1 MSKTLIIIVF
11 FFSITVSYCGIASAD
26 KTNQPEQM
34 SEQLQELLLR
44 IDAIRQKNNVAAVG
58 LVIAKNGL
66 VEWRGSLG
74 VSDKMTNLPADEKTF
89 YRVGS
94 ITKAFTGL
102 ALLKLQEQGKLKLSD
117 KLKDYISTEH
127 YQNEWSQ
134 LSPITLEQL
143 LEHTAGLTD
152 MGTAEYGHEDING
165 INLND
170 GLAFNGAH
178 HKIQWQPGMH
188 SSYSNLGAGFAG
200 AVIEKVTGQ
209 SYDEY
214 LSEQVLAPL
223 KMPHSNTLLSDHV
236 EKNLATGYNSAGDEE
251 VEYWHVL
258 LRPFGALNSSPDEMA
273 NFLSMLINRG
283 SLSGNQ
289 FLSETSIK
297 RMEEPQTTLAA
308 RAGLTYG
315 YGLGNYQT
323 EHHGFLFHG
332 HGGTASGFLARMDY
346 TLANKSGYVVMIN
359 SNKSSALSAI
369 NEAIQEYLVAG
380 LSHSDLTT
388 DTTLNEDV
396 SDYLGFYQPVTSR
409 MRVAQSLTHLIS
421 IRKLVRQDQRLLLTS
436 MFNSPVELVHQ
447 GNNFY
452 RINNY
457 YFADTALIK
466 TKNNEI
472 YLQNDSNYRHISD
485 VSFYGQMI
493 LLVTTL
499 LLTVYSIL
507 YYLIIFMK
515 QIYLRQL
522 PDKIQQQKLLR
533 VLPFLLFAG
542 LFILLIFF
550 STGKGTFAAFLF
562 DFFGVSIMIVSL
574 VTLVL
579 AIISKKRLLP
589 RLRHLSIAL
598 MSSLM
603 GLYIYTWGLIGQPI
617 WS

>member
-1 MSKTLIIIVF
+1 MFILSTAAGHSSVAF
-11 FFSITVSYCGIASAD
+11 AD
-26 KTNQPEQM
+26 NADQ
-34 SEQLQELLLR
+34 SDQLKELLLR
-44 IDAIRQKNNVAAVG
+44 IDTIRQQNKVAAVG
-58 LVIAKNGL
+58 LVIAKNGEI
-66 VEWRGSLG
+66 EWQGSLG
-74 VSDKMTNLPADEKTF
+74 VTDKATNHPADAKTF

-127 YQNEWSQ
+127 YQNEWSEQ
-134 LSPITLEQL
+134 SPITIEQL

-165 INLND
+165 ISLGD
-170 GLAFNGAH
+170 GLAFNGEH
-178 HKIQWQPGMH
+178 HKIQWQPGLH

-200 AVIEKVTGQ
+200 AAIEKVTGQ
-209 SYDEY
+209 SYDDY
-214 LSEQVLAPL
+214 LSEHVLAPL
-223 KMPHSNTLLSDHV
+223 NMPHSNTLLSDHV
-236 EKNLATGYNSAGDEE
+236 KENLATGYNSAGDEE
-251 VEYWHVL
+251 VDYWHVL

-273 NFLSMLINRG
+273 NFLLMLINRG
-283 SLSGNQ
+283 RVSGRE
-289 FLSETSIK
+289 FLSETTIK

-308 RAGLTYG
+308 KAGLTYG
-315 YGLGNYQT
+315 YGLGNYQS

-369 NEAIQEYLVAG
+369 NQAVQEYLVG
-380 LSHSDLTT
+380 DLNPSYLNA
-388 DTTLNEDV
+388 DTVLDENI

-409 MRVAQSLTHLIS
+409 MRVAQFLTHLIS
-421 IRKLVRQDQRLLLTS
+421 IRKLVRQDQHLLLTS

-452 RINNY
+452 RIEDY

-466 TKNNEI
+466 TGDGEI
-472 YLQNDSNYRHISD
+472 YLQNDKNYRRISE

-493 LLVTTL
+493 LFAATL
-499 LLTVYSIL
+499 LLTICSVL
-507 YYLIIFMK
+507 YYLTIFVK

-522 PDKIQQQKLLR
+522 PNQIQQRRMLLA
-533 VLPFLLFAG
+533 LPFLLFAG
-542 LFILLIFF
+542 LFVLLIFF
-550 STGKGTFAAFLF
+550 STDKGTVAAFLF
-562 DFFGVSIMIVSL
+562 DFFGVSILLISL
-574 VTLVL
+574 LTLLL
-579 AIISKKRLLP
+579 AIITENRLFA
-589 RLRHLSIAL
+589 RLCHVSIAVI
-598 MSSLM
+598 SSLL
-603 GLYIYTWGLIGQPI
+603 GLYLYSWGLIGQPI